1 MFLKQMQVGNMAVFA
16 YLLGDIATG
25 EALVIDPAANIDGI
39 IAQAD
44 QNKVKI
50 QYIVNTHGHVD
61 HIAGNLDMKNKT
73 GAKVIIHEG
82 DAEMLTST
90 PAMGGC

>member
-16 YLLGDIATG
+16 YLLGDTSTG

-44 QNKVKI
+44 QKLKSSI
-50 QYIVNTHGHVD
+50 LSIPT
-61 HIAGNLDMKNKT
+61 AMW
-73 GAKVIIHEG
+73 IISR
-82 DAEMLTST
+82 AIWT
-90 PAMGGC
+90 